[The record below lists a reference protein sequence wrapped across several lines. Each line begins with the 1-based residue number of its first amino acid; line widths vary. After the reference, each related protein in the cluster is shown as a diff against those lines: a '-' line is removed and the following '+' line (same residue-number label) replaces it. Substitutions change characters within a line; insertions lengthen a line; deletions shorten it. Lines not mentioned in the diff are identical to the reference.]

1 MPETKKKKVKSK
13 TVNKNKNKNKNTI
26 IVNVNSHNKRK
37 VASKSGGGSERYP
50 HSHFGIPPPVHVVVN
65 HITPD
70 QKPMNVHVPKVD
82 STPITHAIGIHE
94 EKKDW
99 VEPEHALLSRLVA
112 ADERAKVMSRLI
124 TGKPVKEEADAAEE
138 AAESP
143 REGYKESV
151 AKWKTPKTGRIPQT
165 PVFTS
170 ADAPKA
176 TLTSGLSR
184 GASLLASAG
193 ADKKPIEGE
202 ADDEEVDD
210 DIVDP
215 SYIPETVQGLKQH
228 IKRHFGKQGL
238 KGWTGFNQA
247 KLTKLAECKTLQQAE
262 HYVKSQKPVSV
273 KVSKRIGRKK
283 KD

>member
-1 MPETKKKKVKSK
+1 MPTSKKKVKTK
-13 TVNKNKNKNKNTI
+13 TTNKNKNKNTV

-37 VASKSGGGSERYP
+37 VAAKSTETKQRYP
-50 HSHFGIPPPVHVVVN
+50 MSYFGSAPPVHVIVN

-124 TGKPVKEEADAAEE
+124 TGKPVKEEA
-138 AAESP
+138 AESP

-151 AKWKTPKTGRIPQT
+151 AKWKTPKKGRIPQT

-170 ADAPKA
+170 ADAPTA
-176 TLTSGLSR
+176 TLTSGISR
-184 GASLLASAG
+184 GESLLASAG

-202 ADDEEVDD
+202 EDEVDD